1 MAYLKDTIVD
11 STLQVKEKI
20 ETVNLETQSISI
32 VGGGGTQT
40 LQECIEQLAKQL
52 ILEYNKKKYY
62 IGKIIVDTANIN
74 PSTYLGFGTWELWG
88 SGKCPVG
95 VLTTDTDFA
104 TVEKTGGSKTVTLT
118 TNQIPSHTHTFTGN
132 DTGSSGAHTHT
143 LNGHTHSFSA
153 TTSSAG
159 GHTHTLNNHTHTYT
173 KANGATEGH
182 KLTIA
187 EMPKHSHQTYM
198 SSAPVNVSTGSGWLI
213 KYLGEPKDR
222 VTDTG
227 GDGSHSHTIKA
238 SSANTG
244 SNNGNTSNNGA
255 HTHSVSGTTGANS
268 SNTTSNGGHTH
279 TTSGTNSNTGGGGSH
294 NNLQPYI
301 TCYFWKRVA

>member
-1 MAYLKDTIVD
+1 MKSIQLKQNGEKVFVYPYFPIGYIYLSV
-11 STLQVKEKI
+11 SNV
-20 ETVNLETQSISI
+20 
-32 VGGGGTQT
+32 
-40 LQECIEQLAKQL
+40 
-52 ILEYNKKKYY
+52 
-62 IGKIIVDTANIN
+62 N
-74 PSTYLGFGTWELWG
+74 PSTYFGGTWEQIKDVFLLSAGTTYAAG
-88 SGKCPVG
+88 S
-95 VLTTDTDFA
+95 
-104 TVEKTGGSKTVTLT
+104 TGGTSTVTLT

-143 LNGHTHSFSA
+143 LNEHTHSFSA

-182 KLTIA
+182 KLTIS

-198 SSAPVNVSTGSGWLI
+198 SSAPVNVSTGSGYLI
-213 KYLGEPKDR
+213 KYLGTPKDR

>member
-1 MAYLKDTIVD
+1 MLVGLDSDDNDFSTVD
-11 STLQVKEKI
+11 
-20 ETVNLETQSISI
+20 N
-32 VGGGGTQT
+32 
-40 LQECIEQLAKQL
+40 
-52 ILEYNKKKYY
+52 
-62 IGKIIVDTANIN
+62 
-74 PSTYLGFGTWELWG
+74 
-88 SGKCPVG
+88 
-95 VLTTDTDFA
+95 
-104 TVEKTGGSKTVTLT
+104 TGGAKTVALT
-118 TNQIPSHTHTFTGN
+118 VANLASHTHTFTG
-132 DTGSSGAHTHT
+132 DSTGSSGAHTHT

>member
-1 MAYLKDTIVD
+1 M
-11 STLQVKEKI
+11 
-20 ETVNLETQSISI
+20 
-32 VGGGGTQT
+32 
-40 LQECIEQLAKQL
+40 AKQL
-52 ILEYNKKKYY
+52 ILEDNKKKYY

-153 TTSSAG
+153 TTGNNSV
-159 GHTHTLNNHTHTYT
+159 GHTHSVGAHSHGLNSHTHTYA
-173 KANGATEGH
+173 KANATSGSTTLTVDQIPSH
-182 KLTIA
+182 THSAPDRILVWDADGTIA
-187 EMPKHSHQTYM
+187 NTADGGYTNSLIKFKPWNWNMNKTGGGKGHTHSVSTTSTNSGAASGSTAN
-198 SSAPVNVSTGSGWLI
+198 SSAFN
-213 KYLGEPKDR
+213 
-222 VTDTG
+222 TG
-227 GDGSHSHTIKA
+227 GI
-238 SSANTG
+238 SAN
-244 SNNGNTSNNGA
+244 